1 MWRQNNADDVYLTE
15 LRNPQQN
22 LPEYKTYYLHADDQ
36 PSNHEK
42 DDSIFCRKDDNRNS
56 ITTQKTKSKQRRSR
70 YDENN
75 YALVYDD
82 SDDEHSGIPL
92 KANKKRCFDSCCA
105 TKLRCLICT
114 VITITGCLII
124 GVAIVAL
131 LVRLNLISSP
141 VRKESEIVS
150 TTTMTKPNKAIT
162 ISTANPISR
171 NWTHWE
177 NWTNCTDAYG
187 DGQRIRSRSCQIRD
201 DSSGCAG
208 KDYEIEGCN
217 NNPCTNGTCCSAITV
232 AMDNI
237 AFRYQGLLR
246 GDYILN
252 EELANGHGYGVFQS
266 KLNADSYLYRVRGA
280 GWLFGTNITRY
291 RSSLYNKDCH
301 EQCPN
306 NCPQSW
312 RFWKK
317 DGDVNG
323 TFVVNKRIKVSC
335 EHRMCC
341 LNLKI
346 SSEAQFAK
354 KECPECFGNYRYFT
368 KDEHGA
374 LIWRLLS
381 SKHQR
386 YIVRDHKK
394 SIWKIFDH
402 FDKVD
407 EDHYPYLSRYFTDSH
422 FCPEYAQQ
430 GYWVYYN
437 NTSGHFQVDNNIKI
451 SCADK
456 NSGRFQI
463 PKGHQRKHE
472 FNFVDGQIIDSS
484 IQSKNENSIAA

>member
-1 MWRQNNADDVYLTE
+1 MWRQNNDDGVYITE

-22 LPEYKTYYLHADDQ
+22 LPEYKTYYLNNEDQ
-36 PSNHEK
+36 PSNPEK
-42 DDSIFCRKDDNRNS
+42 NDSTFCRKDDNRNS
-56 ITTQKTKSKQRRSR
+56 FTERNSKSKQRRSR

-75 YALVYDD
+75 YALAYDD
-82 SDDEHSGIPL
+82 SDDEHSRISL
-92 KANKKRCFDSCCA
+92 KENKRRCFDSCCA
-105 TKLRCLICT
+105 TKLKCLICT
-114 VITITGCLII
+114 VITIIGSLII

-131 LVRLNLISSP
+131 LVRLDLISSP
-141 VRKESEIVS
+141 VTKESEIVS
-150 TTTMTKPNKAIT
+150 TTTIKTPNKEIT
-162 ISTANPISR
+162 ISTANPTSR

-177 NWTNCTDAYG
+177 NWTKCTDECG
-187 DGQRIRSRSCQIRD
+187 DGQRIRSRSCKIRD
-201 DSSGCAG
+201 SSFGCVG

-217 NNPCTNGTCCSAITV
+217 NKPCSNGTCCSAITV
-232 AMDNI
+232 EMDNI
-237 AFRYQGLLR
+237 AFKYQGSHR

-252 EELANGHGYGVFQS
+252 EGLANGYGHVVFQS
-266 KLNADSYLYRVRGA
+266 KLNANKYLFRLGP
-280 GWLFGTNITRY
+280 WLFGPNITRY
-291 RSSLYNKDCH
+291 VTSGLYHKDCK
-301 EQCPN
+301 EECPN

-317 DGDVNG
+317 DDGVDE
-323 TFVVNKRIKVSC
+323 FVVNKKIKVSC
-335 EHRMCC
+335 EHRICC

-346 SSEAQFAK
+346 SSDAQFAK
-354 KECPECFGNYRYFT
+354 QECPECFGNYRYFA

-407 EDHYPYLSRYFTDSH
+407 EDHYPYLSRYFTDLH

-430 GYWVYYN
+430 GYWEYHN
-437 NTSGHFQVDNNIKI
+437 NTSGDFQVDHNIKI
-451 SCADK
+451 SCADE

-463 PKGHQRKHE
+463 PNSHQRRYE
-472 FNFVDGQIIDSS
+472 SNFVDGQIYDSS
-484 IQSKNENSIAA
+484 IQDKNENSIPT